1 MRGWRKV
8 NNLASCGSWGWI
20 GDVEFPFAPS
30 GAAWIVEPSMSDT
43 PLDIS
48 HDQHAVRRQ
57 KLAEMRAGG
66 FDPFRASVAQ
76 THFSQDAI
84 KLHVAGQDNTVTV
97 AVAGRLVT
105 IRDMGKSQFAKI
117 LDQQGQIQIYVKK
130 DVVGDET
137 YAMFKKIDLGD
148 IIGVKGTLFVTK
160 TGEVTVRVETCTLV
174 AKALRPL
181 PEKWHGLSDAE
192 QVYRQR
198 YLDLIVNA
206 ESRARLLLRSKIVSH
221 IRRFLDAQ
229 QFIEVE
235 TPVLQSVAGGA
246 AARPFQTHHNA
257 LGVDFVLRI
266 SLELYLKRMLVGG
279 FDRVYEIG
287 RNFRNEGVSRRHNP
301 EFTMLEVYQ
310 AYSDHRGMMTLI
322 KDLLTSLCRD
332 VLGTTK
338 IKHAAS
344 GQEIDFGGE
353 WREVNYKDL
362 IRETTGD
369 AEWFARS
376 KAEKI
381 AGAEK
386 LGLHVDPKWE
396 EFEITNEIFSKKI
409 EPTLIQPT
417 FVMKLPKELCPLAKI
432 SLDDPTTID
441 VFELTIGGMEVAPAY
456 SEQNDPDVQRA
467 MFEAQAG
474 EEKQNIDQDFLLAL
488 EHGMPPAGGMGVGID
503 RLCILLTGAESIRD
517 VILFPQLRQRGEY
530 ERREDA
536 KNTAA
541 TSVALDKLFEET
553 KPTA

>member
-1 MRGWRKV
+1 
-8 NNLASCGSWGWI
+8 
-20 GDVEFPFAPS
+20 
-30 GAAWIVEPSMSDT
+30 MSDT

-117 LDQQGQIQIYVKK
+117 LDQQGQIQLYLKK
-130 DVVGDET
+130 DVLGDEAF
-137 YAMFKKIDLGD
+137 AMFKKLDLGD

-160 TGEVTVRVETCTLV
+160 TGEVTVRVESCTLV

-246 AARPFQTHHNA
+246 AARPFQTRHNA

-322 KDLLTSLCRD
+322 KDMLTSLCRD

-338 IKHAAS
+338 IKHATS

-432 SLDDPTTID
+432 SLDDPSTID

-517 VILFPQLRQRGEY
+517 VILFPQLRQRGEVKI
-530 ERREDA
+530 E
-536 KNTAA
+536 TV
-541 TSVALDKLFEET
+541 TPVALDKVFASP

>member
-221 IRRFLDAQ
+221 IRRFLDSQ

-517 VILFPQLRQRGEY
+517 VILFPQLRQRGEVKI
-530 ERREDA
+530 ETVA
-536 KNTAA
+536 P
-541 TSVALDKLFEET
+541 VALDKVFAAP

>member
-1 MRGWRKV
+1 MRNG
-8 NNLASCGSWGWI
+8 ASHGLLFG
-20 GDVEFPFAPS
+20 
-30 GAAWIVEPSMSDT
+30 SMSDT
-43 PLDIS
+43 PSPDIS
-48 HDQHAVRRQ
+48 HDQHAVRRA

-66 FDPFRASVAQ
+66 FDPFRANVA
-76 THFSQDAI
+76 TTNFSADA
-84 KLHVAGQDNTVTV
+84 KALYVEGQDNTVKVT
-97 AVAGRLVT
+97 VAGRLVT
-105 IRDMGKSQFAKI
+105 FRVQGGSSFVKI
-117 LDQQGQIQIYVKK
+117 QDQQGPIQLYFRR
-130 DVVGDET
+130 DVLGEDR
-137 YAMFKKIDLGD
+137 YAVFKKGLDLGD
-148 IIGVKGTLFVTK
+148 IIGVTGLLFKTK
-160 TGEVTVRVETCTLV
+160 TGEITVRVDEFTLV
-174 AKALRPL
+174 AKALHPL
-181 PEKWHGLSDAE
+181 PEKWHGLSDPE

-198 YLDLIVNA
+198 YLDLIVNS
-206 ESRARLLLRSKIVSH
+206 ESRARLMLRSRIVSH
-221 IRRFLDAQ
+221 IRRFLEAQ

-235 TPVLQSVAGGA
+235 TPVLENTAGGA
-246 AARPFQTHHNA
+246 AARPFVTHHNA
-257 LGVDFVLRI
+257 LDVNFFLRI
-266 SLELYLKRMLVGG
+266 ATELRLKRLLVGG
-279 FDRVYEIG
+279 FDRVFEIG
-287 RNFRNEGVSRRHNP
+287 RIFRNEGVSRKHNP

-322 KDLLTSLCRD
+322 KDMLTTLCRD

-344 GQEIDFGGE
+344 GQEIDFAGE

-362 IRETTGD
+362 IREATGD

-376 KAEKI
+376 KADKI

-386 LGLHVDPKWE
+386 LGLSVSPAWE

-417 FVMKLPKELCPLAKI
+417 FVLKLPKELCPLAKI

-474 EEKQNIDQDFLLAL
+474 EEKQNIDHDFLLAL

-517 VILFPQLRQRGEY
+517 VILFPQLRPG
-530 ERREDA
+530 A
-536 KNTAA
+536 
-541 TSVALDKLFEET
+541 
-553 KPTA
+553 